1 MLNVLSCL
9 CLFTLQRRREAVEQ
23 LTRRQM
29 ARSEVC
35 RAKLSSLETLL
46 LDLLAVADI
55 LNEVTSGET
64 LEALHCQVSRSRRGR
79 STAEVKAF
87 A

>member
-1 MLNVLSCL
+1 
-9 CLFTLQRRREAVEQ
+9 
-23 LTRRQM
+23 M

-35 RAKLSSLETLL
+35 RAKLSSLEALL

-64 LEALHCQVSRSRRGR
+64 LEALHCQVSRRRGGGR
-79 STAEVKAF
+79 RVGEWGSG
-87 A
+87 